1 MTRNNVNRKV
11 KYTKSVIKESLFQLL
26 ETKSLQQ
33 VTVKELCELA
43 DINRGTFYS
52 HYSDIHNL
60 VEQLEEDLREKS
72 KQMLDFADLQNF
84 DWQDMFVDIFTH
96 IKTHDG
102 DYKLIQLNPDSA
114 KCLDPFLN
122 RIYQHYKALLEQRSD
137 LSEQM
142 SDYIYAYLTKG
153 SEGLF
158 FQWTQNQFQESE
170 FRTRL

>member
-84 DWQDMFVDIFTH
+84 DWQD
-96 IKTHDG
+96 
-102 DYKLIQLNPDSA
+102 
-114 KCLDPFLN
+114 
-122 RIYQHYKALLEQRSD
+122 
-137 LSEQM
+137 
-142 SDYIYAYLTKG
+142 IYAY
-153 SEGLF
+153 
-158 FQWTQNQFQESE
+158 QNA
-170 FRTRL
+170 